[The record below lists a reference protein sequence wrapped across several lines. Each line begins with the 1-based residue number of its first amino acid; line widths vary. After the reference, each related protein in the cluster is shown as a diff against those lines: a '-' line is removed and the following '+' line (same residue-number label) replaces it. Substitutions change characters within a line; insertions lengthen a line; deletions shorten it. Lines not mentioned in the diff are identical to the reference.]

1 MLLHWF
7 YCSYTGFV
15 LHCFKMFGFTNNQ
28 NFLTHDQKKL
38 RFFRTSDV
46 KVRFLNVY
54 GTVQKD
60 SSQFMQGHSAS
71 KISHVHGASVWICI
85 TSFDSFYWLMPPSSG
100 FDSHIWPQFFPL
112 LIKFHGSRK
121 TQSNCWRKAHL
132 RISKRTKNIMQG
144 VWCEW

>member
-38 RFFRTSDV
+38 RFFRTSNV
-46 KVRFLNVY
+46 KDKFPNVY
-54 GTVQKD
+54 GAVQKD
-60 SSQFMQGHSAS
+60 WSQIMQAHSAS
-71 KISHVHGASVWICI
+71 KISHVHGASVWGLHYFFRLILLA
-85 TSFDSFYWLMPPSSG
+85 DASSG

-112 LIKFHGSRK
+112 FIIFHGSRK
-121 TQSNCWRKAHL
+121 TQSNCWMKAHL
-132 RISKRTKNIMQG
+132 CISKRTKNITQG